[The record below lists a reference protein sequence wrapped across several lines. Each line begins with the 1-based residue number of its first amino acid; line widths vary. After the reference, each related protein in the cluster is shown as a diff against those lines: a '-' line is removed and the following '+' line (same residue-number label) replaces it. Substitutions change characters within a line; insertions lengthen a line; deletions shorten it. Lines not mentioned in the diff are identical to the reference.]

1 VPTSYQLRVMGA
13 FSRHIVKGMQRIG
26 AETGDPDLLS
36 TAFADTQN
44 ETLVVIN
51 RSATARK
58 LAIQGE
64 SHPWAEI
71 EHTGLEQENAVT
83 PFRTDNVIQPGEILV
98 LSTIKAE

>member
-1 VPTSYQLRVMGA
+1 MGA

-26 AETGDPDLLS
+26 ATSDDPDLLVS
-36 TAFADTQN
+36 AFADAQN

-51 RSATARK
+51 RAATARR

-64 SHPWAEI
+64 SRRWVEI

-83 PFRTDNVIQPGEILV
+83 PFRTDNVIQAGEIV
-98 LSTIKAE
+98 VFSTIKAE